1 MNVVR
6 KLAVHILEKIQEH
19 LIILPNMIVASILL
33 QNPTGINRGRYGRA
47 SFYHLS
53 HEGSSNA
60 LMCTLIF
67 KQSC

>member
-33 QNPTGINRGRYGRA
+33 QNPTGINRGRSDCGEQYT
-47 SFYHLS
+47 HLMA
-53 HEGSSNA
+53 EQVFIIC
-60 LMCTLIF
+60 LM
-67 KQSC
+67 KVAQMH